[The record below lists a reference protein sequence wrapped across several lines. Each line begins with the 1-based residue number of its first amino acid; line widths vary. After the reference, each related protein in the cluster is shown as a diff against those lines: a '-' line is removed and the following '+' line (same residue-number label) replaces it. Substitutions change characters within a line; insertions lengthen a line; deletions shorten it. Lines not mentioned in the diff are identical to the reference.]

1 MGNFR
6 FTTILSAFSALTVI
20 FAASPAVCDGNRKP
34 PRTAFNALTVFSGEK
49 HSPMSMFNGRFSN
62 EVKVVDVSEKE
73 KEAPEAAPEAKAVEP
88 DENAKSAEPEQTAE
102 ADEAAADSST
112 SSDKDIVFV
121 GDDPTAHI
129 LPPDQDVPLRF
140 NKDAPSSFVAMA
152 RAHVD
157 GDHETA
163 RAYARQFV
171 RYQKNMLFEVR
182 ELTKLIGAALVEEG
196 VIDEEDW
203 DGVEQYLNW
212 EFANSREETGAV
224 LKATHEDALKRIKAD
239 PNHQAEI
246 YYFFTIN
253 SSWAR
258 TMAPDVERLWQVAQ
272 RDPNI
277 KMVAL
282 SMGPLPNKWVESYR
296 NYTGLTVPIF
306 EGAEVAKSFDVAFTP
321 ALVVVSPTT
330 KTAYRKTGQQSFQRM
345 YEFVRT
351 VQGKSTEISPQLAS
365 VLNKPIGEVEKLS
378 DPNGTLPNGGI
389 VVYDSRA
396 SGEDARGSLKRVNHL
411 GSVKRKPKKNDALER
426 F

>member
-1 MGNFR
+1 MCA
-6 FTTILSAFSALTVI
+6 LSALAVI
-20 FAASPAVCDGNRKP
+20 FTASSAVCDSLRKP
-34 PRTAFNALTVFSGEK
+34 PRTAFKPLSVFSGDE
-49 HSPMSMFNGRFSN
+49 HSPMGMFDGRFSKDL
-62 EVKVVDVSEKE
+62 KVVDVSEKE
-73 KEAPEAAPEAKAVEP
+73 QEKPDQAEAAEAAETT
-88 DENAKSAEPEQTAE
+88 ENEASKPEQTAE
-102 ADEAAADSST
+102 AEAEADSST
-112 SSDKDIVFV
+112 PSNKDIVFV
-121 GDDPTAHI
+121 GDDPTEHI

-140 NKDAPSSFVAMA
+140 NKEAPSSFVAMA

-196 VIDEEDW
+196 VIDEEEW

-212 EFANSREETGAV
+212 EFANSREESGAV
-224 LKATHEDALKRIKAD
+224 LKATHEDALKRITAD
-239 PNHQAEI
+239 PNGKAEI

-258 TMAPDVERLWQVAQ
+258 TMAPDVERLWQVAK

-282 SMGPLPNKWVESYR
+282 SMGPLPTKWVESYR
-296 NYTGLTVPIF
+296 NYTGLTIPIF
-306 EGAEVAKSFDVAFTP
+306 EGAEVAKAFDVAFTP

-330 KTAYRKTGQQSFQRM
+330 KTAYRKTGQQTFQRM

-351 VQGKSTEISPQLAS
+351 VQGKSTDVSPRLAAI
-365 VLNKPIGEVEKLS
+365 LNKPIGEIERLA
-378 DPNGTLPNGGI
+378 DPEGKLPNGGI
-389 VVYDSRA
+389 IVHDSRV
-396 SGEDARGSLKRVNHL
+396 SRSDARGALKRVNHVD
-411 GSVKRKPKKNDALER
+411 GVKRKPKRKDSLER